1 MHNQAMNVEMTDDIA
16 DVRDAL
22 RAAGMRWTPQRRVI
36 LDVLFQSSGH
46 VGAAEL
52 VERVQARDPDAPP
65 STVYRTLD
73 MLERLG
79 YVRHSHGRDGRE
91 EYHVLPKEEH
101 AHLVCDQC
109 GGTWE
114 VAPSELRGLIGTLA
128 KSRSFTVN
136 LSHLTVSGRCADC
149 AALRTPD

>member
-1 MHNQAMNVEMTDDIA
+1 MEIEASAEIV

-22 RAAGMRWTPQRRVI
+22 RAAGMRWTPQRRVV
-36 LDVLFQSSGH
+36 LEVLFQSSGH
-46 VGAAEL
+46 VTAAEM
-52 VERVQARDPDAPP
+52 VERVQMRDRDTPP

-79 YVRHSHGRDGRE
+79 YVCHSHGRDGRE
-91 EYHVLPKEEH
+91 EYHVMPKEEH

-114 VAPSELRGLIGTLA
+114 VMPSELRGLIGTLA
-128 KSRSFTVN
+128 KNRSFTVN

-149 AALRTPD
+149 AATGTRSPA